1 MDIELNNESLNYKS
15 WVLNERQICDLE
27 MILNGGFAPLNC
39 FLNRDDYE
47 SVLSSMRLNNG
58 SLWPI
63 PINLD
68 VNEEFSRKINPGD
81 KLTLKDKE
89 GFSIAIIDIEDIW
102 NPDLKKEC
110 ISVYGTTDNTHPG
123 VDYLLNHSNP
133 IYVGGKIRAIS
144 KPNHYDYKEIRHDPK
159 SLKKKFKELGWSNIV
174 AFQTRNPLHKAHVEM
189 TLRAIDELDAKL
201 LIHPVVGM
209 TKPGDVDHY
218 TRVRCYK
225 HVLSKYPDDKAFLS
239 LIPLAMRMAGP
250 REALWHAIIR
260 KNYGCSHFIV
270 GRDHAG
276 PGLDSKGRPFYGPYD
291 AQEIL
296 QKYEEEI
303 GIKMVPFKF
312 LVYLPNEDCYK
323 QIDDIPEG
331 TNYKTVSGTELRNL
345 LDKGKEIPNWFTYNE
360 VANEL
365 QKSHPPASKRG
376 FTVFF
381 TGLSGSGKST
391 LANGLLVKLLQ
402 EGSRPVS
409 LLDGDI
415 VRTHL
420 SSELGFSKEHRSIN
434 VRRIGYVA
442 SEITKNGGIAIC
454 APIAPYEKDREYN
467 RRLISKLG
475 GYIEIHISTSLE
487 KCEERDVKGLYK
499 LAREGKLKEF
509 TGISDP
515 YENPSNAELVIDSS
529 GIAPEKLVDKI
540 YSYIKECGFIS
551 K

>member
-1 MDIELNNESLNYKS
+1 MNDTLKIEAMAYES
-15 WVLNERQICDLE
+15 WVLTDRQICDLE
-27 MILNGGFAPLNC
+27 MIMNGAFAPLNG
-39 FLNRDDYE
+39 FLGKNDYDN
-47 SVLSSMRLNNG
+47 VLSEMRLENG
-58 SLWPI
+58 SLWPL
-63 PINLD
+63 PIMLD
-68 VNEEFSRKINPGD
+68 IDKEFSKKLTVGD

-89 GFSIAIIDIEDIW
+89 GFSIAIIKIDDIW
-102 NPDLKKEC
+102 EPDLNKEAEL
-110 ISVYGTTDNTHPG
+110 VFGTKDCSHPG
-123 VDYLLNHSNP
+123 VDYLINQTNSVY
-133 IYVGGKIRAIS
+133 IGGKIKTITIPR
-144 KPNHYDYKEIRHDPK
+144 HYDYKNLRHTPS
-159 SLKKKFKELGWSNIV
+159 SLKKKFEQLGWENVV
-174 AFQTRNPLHKAHVEM
+174 AFQTRNPLHRAHVEM
-189 TLRAIDELDAKL
+189 TLSALEEFDANL
-201 LIHPVVGM
+201 LIHPVVGV

-218 TRVRCYK
+218 TRVRCYE
-225 HVLSKYPDDKAFLS
+225 HVLNKYPNDKAMLS
-239 LIPLAMRMAGP
+239 LIPLAMRMGGP

-260 KNYGCSHFIV
+260 KNYGCTHFIV

-276 PGLDSKGRPFYGPYD
+276 PGIDSNGNPFYGPYD

-323 QIDDIPEG
+323 PIDEIPEG